1 MTMGQHTATHPSPPE
16 IVIAITKSMTRW
28 GALHPGR
35 LRVESN
41 KIVVSTRF
49 GDHRPPAADEK
60 TLQTI
65 IESISALPP
74 TDAAAN
80 LFVVL
85 AKAQPFRG
93 SKQAHCTSCRN
104 SAGAARRPNFDSP
117 VPRIRPRDT
126 GHIQR
131 APRQRI
137 HLWRG
142 FTLRRLHDRT
152 RCHVDIMIPKVT
164 YHLPF

>member
-104 SAGAARRPNFDSP
+104 SAGAARRPNLTVPFREYDPAIPDTFNELLARAYIFGEVSP
-117 VPRIRPRDT
+117 
-126 GHIQR
+126 
-131 APRQRI
+131 
-137 HLWRG
+137 
-142 FTLRRLHDRT
+142 
-152 RCHVDIMIPKVT
+152 CVDYMTVHGVMSIE
-164 YHLPF
+164 